1 MISAILLTI
10 SFLLLGFTFA
20 PPLLGFI
27 IFSFSLTFGPV
38 ALITAIPLT
47 LDVAYVGTAL
57 GIYKCASNIGS
68 TLMDPVIG
76 VVQDIYDR

>member
-1 MISAILLTI
+1 
-10 SFLLLGFTFA
+10 
-20 PPLLGFI
+20 
-27 IFSFSLTFGPV
+27 
-38 ALITAIPLT
+38 